1 MSMMMMTHGDD
12 DAAAAAAA
20 VEHRAPA
27 HLYYL
32 LQQQH
37 SADSRQHSP
46 PTSLFINQPNDNFL
60 HTQQTRKTPPITY
73 RFAAQMIAN
82 CMCIRDL
89 DAEISGYYIK
99 YAKLYRLALTR
110 TGCRPA

>member
-1 MSMMMMTHGDD
+1 VEAPAGDNRGD

-20 VEHRAPA
+20 AHRTPA

-82 CMCIRDL
+82 CMCIGDL
-89 DAEISGYYIK
+89 DAEISGYSIK